1 MKKYWKT
8 IPLAAIVLLYGGA
21 MFNRPLFAGAE
32 IMNGAVARFR
42 SVNGLFKLP
51 EWAVGRSEMPLA
63 DYLLAGMYNLFGSV
77 PAGLRLPAVLG
88 VLLTAG
94 LIYLAFKKRSETLAV
109 AASMIFASS
118 PLVFAIGTTAGGA
131 PLAVLMIML
140 SVFWAEKNRTCT
152 PKECGRYGLGCGLA
166 GGFALLLGGIPAGII
181 LAFYGV
187 LAAPRVRMLW
197 QAPAVALVISFNML
211 CKSYNGSMLWQGFDF
226 SPRYCIWLIA
236 GVMPWILFLPAV
248 LAGLGKTAKHEQA
261 LAAVGLISWVCAVT
275 VRGAFPV
282 AALGGTALQALFFA
296 RLMVNAISED
306 GGLVRFNRQV
316 RTVSILLCTALLALA
331 MVQLASRFMKV
342 DPSLLLYRKNE
353 NWFMTILAMF
363 IPLLWWY
370 LSVTEREPRIKIA
383 AFAVGSIFALL
394 TASSFMPGEIITR
407 HALEKP
413 LRKYVLPQI
422 SRGTK
427 LYAAPKF
434 LPALYLLTG
443 REDIKAASAF
453 TGGER
458 NSIVLLDGFPKDGK
472 LPPAQSRFYLK
483 DASLLMLKF
492 N

>member
-1 MKKYWKT
+1 MKKYWKI

-51 EWAVGRSEMPLA
+51 EWAAGRSEMPLA

-94 LIYLAFKKRSETLAV
+94 LIYLVLKKRSETLAV

-131 PLAVLMIML
+131 PLAVLMVML
-140 SVFWAEKNRTCT
+140 SIFFAEKNRECTC
-152 PKECGRYGLGCGLA
+152 CRYSFGCGLA
-166 GGFALLLGGIPAGII
+166 GGFSLLLGGIPAGII
-181 LAFYGV
+181 LAAYGV

-197 QAPAVALVISFNML
+197 LAPAVALVISFNML
-211 CKSYNGSMLWQGFDF
+211 CKSYGWSMLWQGFEF
-226 SPRYCIWLIA
+226 SPRYGIWLIA
-236 GVMPWILFLPAV
+236 GTLPWILLLPAV
-248 LAGLGKTAKHEQA
+248 LAGWGKTVKHERL
-261 LAAVGLISWVCAVT
+261 LAAAGLVGWICAVT

-282 AALGGTALQALFFA
+282 AALGGAALMALFFA
-296 RLMVNAISED
+296 RLMVNAMGEE
-306 GGLVRFNRQV
+306 GGLPRFNRQV

-370 LSVTEREPRIKIA
+370 LAGTEREPRIKIA

-394 TASSFMPGEIITR
+394 TVSSFMPGEIITR
-407 HALEKP
+407 HALEKS
-413 LRKYVLPQI
+413 LRKYVLPRI
-422 SRGTK
+422 SRDTR

-443 REDIKAASAF
+443 REDIKAASSF

-472 LPPAQSRFYLK
+472 LPPAQSRFFLK